1 MNFKELYNANSERI
15 KESIIGMWKE
25 TSPELIEKHGE
36 QLERILQNNIGKSVV
51 VENMSN
57 WESTPDNINWRSIIN
72 PKIWRSWDK
81 KTTPNTIKENDFSP
95 YNHQYNAW
103 MTLLEEGNSIVVTS
117 GTGSGKTECFM
128 VPLIHDL
135 TKEQDANSERTNAV
149 EAIFLYPLNALMEDQ
164 KERMNDYITFSEKKL
179 KFAVYNGS
187 TPETG
192 GSTDFEHEIVSREDI
207 RKEKPNILFTNPTML
222 EYMLLRKKDF
232 SLFTDKLKWIVIDE
246 THTFNGSAGA
256 ELALL
261 LRRVLDACGKD
272 SNEIKFATSSA
283 TVGDGKD
290 DLIQFISD
298 ITGQDNYKIKVIEGK
313 RTHPKVLTNEKA
325 ELLLNKNFVSL
336 DELIPDKNKSIEDKI
351 EQINNWADDG
361 LKVRLHFF
369 IKSLNGGLYVNPR
382 NDEGDKFNL
391 LTHVGLD
398 AYGKVDKNPL
408 NAYYC
413 KECGAVLGKGVL
425 NENNIYSR
433 DIKEIASLEGDD
445 IDDDLNDND
454 DNSNENATDGNPS
467 ENTNKFYIGKRPNNY
482 NPMYGTLVKVGDDNN
497 LEICENGEYIYH
509 KITKSK
515 QNKEI
520 HHCPCCGAKGVEN
533 KSPISAFYM
542 SADFLSRLIAPILL
556 NQTSPYKDKN
566 GNTPEKLPCDGK
578 KYITF
583 VDSRQA
589 SAGPTIKQNLETEE
603 VWVTSVL
610 YKNLKKN
617 LDKIEKDIKKT
628 KILLEHSEDE
638 SEKEEYQ
645 TELDKLNNQKENG
658 VTLTWEEAIRVL
670 LDDTNCERLYRTFD
684 TNSKQTKES
693 YALAALYRALSKR
706 PGGGKN
712 SPENWGIITTCYPSI
727 EVIQKLPSEVETLNN
742 LITNSDLKLE
752 LKDWKNLIKIFIDY
766 EIRSNQSMFFQH
778 SNFQNDDWNKI
789 DINSI
794 RSYRTGDDL
803 RRPID
808 NSWSFGEKKRVTLLL
823 CRLFNKDKY
832 NDLDQS
838 QKDAVKGIFSA
849 LKDVLEKCQ
858 IAEVSK
864 NVKKKWDSKD
874 KEYKFVGWEDSKGK
888 DKYMNLTRIAFKL
901 YDKNVWFDPYLK
913 IPLDVTF
920 KKYSPYKGEGN
931 KYNTKCEEIEW
942 AAIDIPN
949 GTGRKEWFEEK
960 RNRISHKWTYKL
972 DRIIECIVS
981 DKNTLYI
988 QAEHTAQVN
997 RDLIRENTKSFKK
1010 GEINIM
1016 ACSTT
1021 MEMGVD
1027 LGDLELVVMNNVPPH
1042 PANYKQRAG
1051 RAGRGDQNKSACLTI
1066 CGNDAVGEATIA
1078 KPLASII
1085 NRPILPPKVG
1095 LSDVSANLVQ
1105 RHINSLLFKSFAG
1118 SIEFGKEDS
1127 DDGAKIIDFFSCY
1140 KFGKENNDNND
1151 KDYRKVTSKDN
1162 ITIFPKPYKTVYGYK
1177 SIVDDSIHSQSP
1189 YNQFCQALDYWRSGS
1204 NQKPYDEITE
1214 HAIIK
1219 SKISR
1224 IIKGTSLEGKD
1235 IKSLIQNTKEAIN
1248 QIANN
1253 IDEEINAIVEIWDEN
1268 VHIHNGQPCKRNNN
1282 NGDLESG
1289 ISLYW
1294 QFVSLFD
1301 RNLMTYFSTHQ
1312 FSPNANMPVSI
1323 VEMLIDTDGSS
1334 WERSKNP
1341 TRDFRTALSEYAPG
1355 NLVFVNGASYR
1366 MGGVKWNKRR
1376 PIATINHCDNNHT
1389 WLGVAKR
1396 CPKCNL
1402 ERKEW
1407 AKYGEEIKMIT
1418 PVGYYP
1424 SKDKSRITQ
1433 KKASNANIGVELIG
1447 VGDWCS
1453 NNFNKLYTYRTNE
1466 NQHDSHILYF
1476 DEGQG
1481 YGYHI
1486 CSKCGYAVPAT
1497 HNDDDKNI
1505 CNKLHSKDNGGNY
1518 YHSYLDYKCEIDDQN
1533 NPLEKVFRNIV
1544 LGGTIQTDFC
1554 EIALL
1559 ERGDMGKVE
1568 QMVVS
1573 EESKKIGSTLGV
1585 LLCNGLSQKMGF
1597 DRHEIDFVTRTQNGK
1612 LSICV
1617 FDVAKGGSGHSKLLP
1632 SRISEI
1638 LDDARELLNKENI
1651 SVEHI
1656 LDRQSMRYVE
1666 HIDIKKT
1673 KEWLDQEYANRD
1685 IRPIGIPKDAKSCH
1699 YETLKSKIINA
1710 QTGVKLYVDA
1720 SRIDKWNYS
1729 DPESPASWK
1738 TARHEIRP
1746 NGADKFDLV
1755 GFNAPSQISVEQ
1767 RYMLQKV
1774 EDWAILKTC
1783 EGNKEY
1789 NPLARIGDKLYV
1801 TAEES
1806 STLLDENW
1814 ADGVVWEID
1823 SNEEISDKNWVI
1835 QPSEWMKK
1843 VILEKPLKI
1852 WSKDLLNT
1860 LIEKGEWKD
1869 KWNDFVNKV
1878 EGTKLTIE
1886 YTDRYL
1892 LTQLG
1897 MIITAQMIT
1906 QILDATECNDFNIKI
1921 TINGEETSSAISI
1934 YDEIRKNQYRPRPK
1948 GVLTQNINSVDRVR
1962 YIKDLYASWKDKLTI
1977 VSKSSTELPHYRCL
1991 KISSS
1996 NGEELYIMPDGGLA
2010 HGWGFDSDVANEFY
2024 GPDRGIED
2032 NIPIYA
2038 FLDEIL
2044 FYIERA
2050 SGKKE

>member
-36 QLERILQNNIGKSVV
+36 QLKQILQNNIGKSVV

-57 WESTPDNINWRSIIN
+57 WESTPDNIKWRSIIN
-72 PKIWRSWDK
+72 PKIWRSWS
-81 KTTPNTIKENDFSP
+81 KENPNEIVPNKFSP
-95 YNHQYNAW
+95 YYHQYKSWNA
-103 MTLLEEGNSIVVTS
+103 LLNENKSIVVTS

-135 TKEQDANSERTNAV
+135 TK
-149 EAIFLYPLNALMEDQ
+149 DQ

-192 GSTDFEHEIVSREDI
+192 GGTDFEHEIVSRKDI
-207 RKEKPNILFTNPTML
+207 RSKKPNILFTNPTML

-261 LRRVLDACGKD
+261 LRRVLDACGKEP
-272 SNEIKFATSSA
+272 NKIKFATSSA
-283 TVGDGKD
+283 TVGDKKD

-298 ITGQDNYKIKVIEGK
+298 ITGQERGQIMVIEGK
-313 RTHPKVLTNEKA
+313 RTLPKVLTQEKA

-336 DELIPDKNKSIEDKI
+336 DELIPDEPQSIEEKI
-351 EQINNWADDG
+351 EQINNWADKKDG

-556 NQTSPYKDKN
+556 DQTSPYKDKN
-566 GNTPEKLPCDGK
+566 GNTPERLPCDGK

-778 SNFQNDDWNKI
+778 SNFQNDDWKKI

-920 KKYSPYKGEGN
+920 KKYSPYQGEGN

-997 RDLIRENTKSFKK
+997 RDLIKTNTQAFKDGK
-1010 GEINIM
+1010 INIM

-1118 SIEFGKEDS
+1118 SISFGADDS

-1140 KFGKENNDNND
+1140 DYGVAQNPNNQ
-1151 KDYRKVTSKDN
+1151 KDYRRIIISETD
-1162 ITIFPKPYKTVYGYK
+1162 IMIFPKPYSIASSNSPGYE
-1177 SIVDDSIHSQSP
+1177 SIVSESIHSESP
-1189 YNQFCQALDYWRSGS
+1189 YNKFCQALDYWRSGS

-1214 HAIIK
+1214 HAIIT

-1253 IDEEINAIVEIWDEN
+1253 IDEEINAIVEIWDN
-1268 VHIHNGQPCKRNNN
+1268 DIHIEKSHPKKKDKNDNSH
-1282 NGDLESG
+1282 ESG

-1312 FSPNANMPVSI
+1312 FTPNANMPVSI

-1389 WLGVAKR
+1389 WLGVAKQ

-1402 ERKEW
+1402 KRKEW

-1476 DEGQG
+1476 DEGLG

-1486 CSKCGYAVPAT
+1486 CGKCGYAVPAT
-1497 HNDDDKNI
+1497 HNDDEKSI
-1505 CNKLHSKDNGGNY
+1505 CNKMHSIEEDKNQNKTY
-1518 YHSYLDYKCEIDDQN
+1518 YHSYLAYKCEVEHQD
-1533 NPLEKVFRNIV
+1533 NPLEKVFKNIV
-1544 LGGTIQTDFC
+1544 LGGTIQTDYC

-1559 ERGDMGKVE
+1559 NVGDMQAIVPMDANDE
-1568 QMVVS
+1568 NT
-1573 EESKKIGSTLGV
+1573 KIGYTLGI
-1585 LLCNGLSQKMGF
+1585 LLCNGLSQKIGF
-1597 DRHEIDFVTRTQNGK
+1597 DRNEIDFVIRRQNGK

-1617 FDVAKGGSGHSKLLP
+1617 FDVSNGGSGHSKLLP
-1632 SRISEI
+1632 TKISKI
-1638 LDDARELLNKENI
+1638 FDKSLELLSQNNVSAEQ
-1651 SVEHI
+1651 I
-1656 LDRQSMRYVE
+1656 LDRRSMRYLE
-1666 HIDIKKT
+1666 YIDITKT
-1673 KEWLDQEYANRD
+1673 KEWLELERRNRD
-1685 IRPIGIPKDAKSCH
+1685 IRPAEIPENANSCQ
-1699 YETLKSKIINA
+1699 YEVLKSKIRDAKQNE
-1710 QTGVKLYVDA
+1710 VKLYVNA
-1720 SRIDKWNYS
+1720 EKIDMWNYS
-1729 DPESPASWK
+1729 DPESQISWK
-1738 TARHEIRP
+1738 ANRHEIKP
-1746 NGADKFDLV
+1746 SGDYKFDLV
-1755 GFNAPSQISVEQ
+1755 GINAPSQISVEQ
-1767 RYMLQKV
+1767 RNLLSQIG
-1774 EDWAILKTC
+1774 DWASLKTANWS
-1783 EGNKEY
+1783 EGYK
-1789 NPLARIGDKLYV
+1789 PLAKIGDKLYV
-1801 TAEES
+1801 TTNED

-1814 ADGVVWEID
+1814 ASDIVWEIED
-1823 SNEEISDKNWVI
+1823 QDALHDKDWNI

-1843 VILEKPLKI
+1843 VELKSPLNI
-1852 WSKDLLNT
+1852 WSKDLLKT
-1860 LIEKGEWKD
+1860 LIEKGKWED
-1869 KWNDFVNKV
+1869 KWRDFVEKV
-1878 EGTKLTIE
+1878 NGTTLTIE

-1892 LTQLG
+1892 TSQLG
-1897 MIITAQMIT
+1897 MIITAQMIA
-1906 QILDATECNDFNIKI
+1906 QILDATSCDDFNIKI
-1921 TINGEETSSAISI
+1921 TINGDDISSSTISI
-1934 YDEIRKNQYRPRPK
+1934 YDEIRKNTYRYKPK
-1948 GVLTQNINSVDRVR
+1948 GVLTRNINSAEKGL
-1962 YIKDLYASWKDKLTI
+1962 YMKDLYASWKDKLTI
-1977 VSKSSTELPHYRCL
+1977 ISKSSKEMPHYRCL
-1991 KISSS
+1991 KIRSS
-1996 NGEELYIMPDGGLA
+1996 NGEELYIMPDAGLA
-2010 HGWGFDSDVANEFY
+2010 HGWGFDDNTANEFY

-2032 NIPIYA
+2032 NIPIYMYV
-2038 FLDEIL
+2038 DEIL

-2050 SGKKE
+2050 SKKQE